1 MKMWT
6 LFTHIYA
13 VSTPFHFVYFEESE
27 LLNKFK

>member
-1 MKMWT
+1 MKILT

-13 VSTPFHFVYFEESE
+13 VSTPFVYFEESE